1 VSSFSPVVVTAGL
14 PRGKVIGMA
23 HKLVIELPDG
33 SWQLLEQV
41 PAEHELQLQEQLKRQ
56 PELLPLEELGLV
68 GPAVVVGRESSLESG
83 RVDLVLLG
91 NGGDLAVVEF
101 KTGPQNP
108 DFRECLAQLLDYGSD
123 LWGMTLE
130 EFETRVAQRYFRGP
144 HCPPGSV
151 LAGASLDEAVTK
163 MWGSAAND
171 AVDWR
176 ERLQAQLR
184 DGSFHYVAVAQ
195 HFTPSVLRT
204 LRYLNATMKSACFSA
219 VELVRF
225 SGGDHGA
232 FEARVVAAAELRPG
246 AKGSAKTAL
255 AGADDLCAA
264 ITDDEYRHHL
274 QDLFDAL
281 ARVDGLTVF
290 WGTTGC
296 SLRVAV
302 PGRSPLSIGWIFP
315 PGPPRW
321 MGLTDVTLGWYE
333 DTNGVVVSE
342 SAKAGLDVYL
352 QTLGTLVGAAKPRAS
367 AIRGWTFPPS
377 ATIANSD
384 ALEEAVRAV
393 TSALLAS

>member
-1 VSSFSPVVVTAGL
+1 M
-14 PRGKVIGMA
+14 VIGMA
-23 HKLVIELPDG
+23 RKLVIELPDG
-33 SWQLLEQV
+33 SRQLLEQV
-41 PAEHELQLQEQLKRQ
+41 PAKHELQLQEQLKLQ

-68 GPAVVVGRESSLESG
+68 CPAVVVGRESSLDSG

-91 NGGDLAVVEF
+91 NGGDLALVEF

-130 EFETRVAQRYFRGP
+130 DFETRVAQRYFTGP
-144 HCPPGSV
+144 HCPPGP
-151 LAGASLDEAVTK
+151 APHGASLDEVLTK
-163 MWGSAAND
+163 NWGTTVD
-171 AVDWR
+171 DPVDWR

-195 HFTPSVLRT
+195 HFTPPVLRT
-204 LRYLNATMKSACFSA
+204 LQYLNASMKSSRFSA

-225 SGGDHGA
+225 AGAGHAA
-232 FEARVVAAAELRPG
+232 FEARVVAAAEPP
-246 AKGSAKTAL
+246 KGITGTGKTTL
-255 AGADDLCAA
+255 AGADDLCAT

-281 ARVDGLTVF
+281 ASLDGLSVF

-302 PGRSPLSIGWIFP
+302 PDRGPLSIGWVFP

-333 DTNGVVVSE
+333 DANGVVVSE
-342 SAKAGLDVYL
+342 SGRAALSIYL
-352 QTLGTLVGAAKPRAS
+352 ETLGALSGAVKPRTN
-367 AIRGWTFPPS
+367 AIRGWTFPP
-377 ATIANSD
+377 AAVVANAS
-384 ALEEAVRAV
+384 ALEEAIRTVV
-393 TSALLAS
+393 SSLLET